1 MSTTPQTPSTPILFY
16 QVIPYP
22 ALPPVTIT
30 RQALFQFNMSI
41 HQQLAEFE
49 KQFAGHS
56 RPKSLSSR
64 KGWLPPLRKPR

>member
-1 MSTTPQTPSTPILFY
+1 MSATPQSSSMPLFSS

-22 ALPPVTIT
+22 VLPPVTIT
-30 RQALFQFNMSI
+30 RQALFQFNFSI
-41 HQQLAEFE
+41 HQQLADFE

-56 RPKSLSSR
+56 QSRSLSSR